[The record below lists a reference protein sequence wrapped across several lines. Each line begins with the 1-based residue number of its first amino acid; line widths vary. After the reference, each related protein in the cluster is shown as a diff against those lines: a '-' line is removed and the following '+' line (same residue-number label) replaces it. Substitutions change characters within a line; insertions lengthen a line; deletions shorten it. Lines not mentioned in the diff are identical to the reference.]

1 MPTAT
6 YRDRAAAF
14 AAEEK
19 RLARISFRFSVGR
32 GALFLG
38 FVASLVMILV
48 RASVADSRL
57 WLLAGAWLV
66 AFLLVLPWHDR
77 IIRRQRRAGAAHTP
91 AGRLRLA
98 GWLLQPAAPV
108 EIARRQ
114 EAVGELASRAA
125 RVRIRREFAGDPS
138 GILHR

>member
-32 GALFLG
+32 GALLKEY
-38 FVASLVMILV
+38 VASLVMILV
-48 RASVADSRL
+48 RASMADARL

-77 IIRRQRRAGAAHTP
+77 IIRRQRRAAALRDLNEE
-91 AGRLRLA
+91 ALRRIDRDWDRL
-98 GWLLQPAAPV
+98 PV
-108 EIARRQ
+108 PGVPEAMAQDHRARD
-114 EAVGELASRAA
+114 L
-125 RVRIRREFAGDPS
+125 
-138 GILHR
+138 